1 MSDKAREPASGEP
14 ESGSGQIEPDE
25 AVKPAQ
31 SADVIPTSGLMALP
45 GLAAIALY
53 LLVLAGVIILG
64 VVTRH
69 YPVLSLFFAA
79 AFITS
84 SAGLVLLLRWAW
96 SLALAAVLLLA
107 CYNLWIFSVSHEV
120 PGVVQG
126 LLNLVFF
133 LYMIRTEVRVRL
145 R

>member
-1 MSDKAREPASGEP
+1 MSDVARNGRSSEP
-14 ESGSGQIEPDE
+14 ESGSAQIAPGN
-25 AVKPAQ
+25 AAKT
-31 SADVIPTSGLMALP
+31 ADALPGRGLMALP

-69 YPVLSLFFAA
+69 YPVLFLIFAA

-107 CYNLWIFSVSHEV
+107 CYNLWIFSVSHAA

-133 LYMIRTEVRVRL
+133 LYMIRTEVRERL